1 MALITIDDL
10 YIDGIPCSAEIE
22 TYREEPMTWW
32 EPGVDAGWDL
42 YRVLDRKGYQADWLE
57 KKLSGPKVLEAFNEA
72 VDLALEKAAEDYDA
86 DYGDYL
92 YEQQK
97 DRKLFSHV

>member
-72 VDLALEKAAEDYDA
+72 VDLALAKAAEDYDA